1 MKRALVIGLVLL
13 LSISMLAGCSSG
25 GSGSDTALTGKYF
38 IVAMEDAEGNDW
50 FAMFPEMGMSA
61 DEFYIELKSGGKATF
76 MLGAD
81 DGDGPTEGTYKIDG
95 KTITITIDGEDVVGT
110 IEGNKITTEIEG
122 TKMVFEKR
130 DGAVSGTAVAKPKPA
145 ETADTPETAKTEAN
159 TEMTASQEKWNG
171 TWYGFMWV
179 LNAYGAYDEM
189 NDNIYDAR
197 MVIDLNNN
205 DEGSM
210 TIYLVDEQDSSVD
223 AKIKT
228 FDPYIQVI
236 DGMFWD
242 MPLNVDVWWL
252 TLSAAHEGSMVIVTE
267 AYVDPDNP
275 ENDGFQYQFRF
286 RPYGELWEQDVRDND
301 LLPPG
306 YDDYVAALSG
316 GTASTG
322 PVDGGN
328 AGSAAVEPAEK
339 PPTDTGD
346 FEFTLDPDAYR
357 KGESG
362 WIYTSTGTM
371 KMKIPEGW
379 EIENSLHATTMA
391 VRSHM
396 GGDMIR
402 VMIVTY
408 SSMLKTPEDRTPENQ
423 VMQNYATAEI
433 TKDKWGNTDV
443 WYRVTDMSDWVTIAG
458 CAAFDGENYVNF
470 EIRRQKASG
479 SVEEFMN
486 SDAWNTL
493 RTTFELKVP

>member
-1 MKRALVIGLVLL
+1 MKKQVLALLIALVMV
-13 LSISMLAGCSSG
+13 LSITGC
-25 GSGSDTALTGKYF
+25 GSNKNSDDEITLTGKYVV
-38 IVAMEDAEGNDW
+38 VAMEDAEGNDW
-50 FAMFPEMGMSA
+50 FAMFAEMGMSA
-61 DEFYIELKSGGKATF
+61 DDYYIELKSGGKATF
-76 MLGAD
+76 MMAFGE
-81 DGDGPTEGTYKIDG
+81 GDEPMEGTYKVDG
-95 KTITITIDGEDVVGT
+95 KAITITIDGEDVAGT

-130 DGAVSGTAVAKPKPA
+130 DGAVSDTAGAKPTPDETAGAESGTA
-145 ETADTPETAKTEAN
+145 
-159 TEMTASQEKWNG
+159 MTASQEKWNG
-171 TWYGFMWV
+171 EWYGLMWV
-179 LNAYGAYDEM
+179 LDAYGAYEDKKG
-189 NDNIYDAR
+189 DLYDAR
-197 MVIDLNNN
+197 MVIDLNDNG
-205 DEGSM
+205 EGSM
-210 TIYLVDEQDSSVD
+210 AIFLVDEKDSTVD

-228 FDPYIQVI
+228 FDPYIQVT

-267 AYVDPDNP
+267 VYTDPEDP

-286 RPYGELWEQDVRDND
+286 RPFGELWEQEVRKDD

-306 YDDYVAALSG
+306 YDGYVAALAG
-316 GTASTG
+316 GTADTG
-322 PVDGGN
+322 PANGGN
-328 AGSAAVEPAEK
+328 AGGATDEPAEK
-339 PPTDTGD
+339 TPTGTGD
-346 FEFTLDPDAYR
+346 FGFTLDPDVYR

-362 WIYTSTGTM
+362 WMYTSTGTM

-379 EIENSLHATTMA
+379 EIENALHEKTMA

-402 VMIVTY
+402 VMISAY
-408 SSMLKTPEDRTPENQ
+408 SSMLKTPEERTPENQ
-423 VMQNYATAEI
+423 VKQNYATAEI

-443 WYRVTDMSDWVTIAG
+443 WYRVTEMTDWVTIAG

-479 SVEEFMN
+479 PVEEFMK
-486 SDAWNTL
+486 SDAWNML